1 AAKDHA
7 QRVDAEEHIEELEM
21 QVRGLQAEGEIVA
34 NLLPPAE
41 PAIGA
46 PHARDHR
53 RRRQRDVVGVVQHDR
68 VQIALVPSSAL
79 VGGPVPG
86 FLPCLHRFV
95 PKRRKN
101 TSLAKSNSLPTSI
114 VGIVIVAAT
123 TRRHAMTIGE
133 FLKRSQRR
141 LVVCLP
147 DDTLNAVA
155 MPVCQLATRMLG
167 IISERDLVRAFARTD
182 LNELQYLRA
191 RDLMTTRVVSC
202 APDDTM
208 RSAHRLMLNNH
219 FRHLPVVKDEN
230 LLGMLSI
237 RDTLALRL
245 QESEAETN
253 VLRDLVAGSQF
264 AA

>member
-1 AAKDHA
+1 
-7 QRVDAEEHIEELEM
+7 M

-123 TRRHAMTIGE
+123 TRRH
-133 FLKRSQRR
+133 
-141 LVVCLP
+141 
-147 DDTLNAVA
+147 A